1 MKNPNIGNPNNKDI
15 SIYLKILFLS
25 FISKSYFIAFSPEEF
40 H

>member
-25 FISKSYFIAFSPEEF
+25 FISKSYFIAIPGTQY
-40 H
+40 